1 MRQVLAA
8 MSHDLVACGDRA
20 WLQLHKRTWR
30 LPPLVVRL
38 GHNRGK
44 QHGGMAMQHV
54 LDLERRDV
62 FAARDDDVLRPILH
76 LDVAVGMH
84 HGKVARVEP
93 AATEGLFGCLG
104 VLQVALHRDVSPE
117 HHLTHRFAVGR
128 CRRHRGG
135 VHDGEAFLGEEPDTL
150 APQPF

>member
-1 MRQVLAA
+1 PSRRADRAASTALHGAPAVPDAGLTRQRHNEMAAVTSLLNGGRRVDLLPQQVLLNLPGGRLRDAAEHDVARNFEVRQVLAA

-62 FAARDDDVLRPILH
+62 FAARDD
-76 LDVAVGMH
+76 
-84 HGKVARVEP
+84 
-93 AATEGLFGCLG
+93 
-104 VLQVALHRDVSPE
+104 
-117 HHLTHRFAVGR
+117 
-128 CRRHRGG
+128 
-135 VHDGEAFLGEEPDTL
+135 
-150 APQPF
+150 